1 MLDRVDDFLHA
12 PWDGLTLHGPK
23 GLLNL
28 VMLVLVTATTFGAS
42 IGGGFVALMG
52 GIAVLDEP
60 FTQERPW
67 SWALLVVACAVAAS
81 FPHSPLA
88 GPEALPLILG
98 CGFLGWSRSGPTRTL
113 SWLLAGTLLAH
124 WGGALLVAG

>member
-1 MLDRVDDFLHA
+1 MPDHVDDFLHA
-12 PWDGLTLHGPK
+12 PWDGLTLHGPR

-28 VMLVLVTATTFGAS
+28 VMLVLVTATWFGAG

-52 GIAVLDEP
+52 GITVLDEP

-98 CGFLGWSRSGPTRTL
+98 CGLLGWSRSGPTRTL

-124 WGGALLVAG
+124 WGGAAL